1 MNIELTRKEAELT
14 AVALATLADTGILT
28 QEHQTRV
35 ISIVGRINLALAD
48 PFDGSVA

>member
-14 AVALATLADTGILT
+14 AVALATLIDMGILT
-28 QEHQTRV
+28 TEHKTRV
-35 ISIVGRINLALAD
+35 INIVGRINLALAD